1 MTDLSILEQ
10 CLLTCDAPETVWRPA
25 LDSLRDD
32 LEQARKD
39 NLSAFDLLSRVR
51 LALGDNGKRMQDELL
66 AYCRGLITALKKI
79 ESQPEDCLRNTC
91 QTIAREFLN
100 R

>member
-39 NLSAFDLLSRVR
+39 NISAFDLLSRVR
-51 LALGDNGKRMQDELL
+51 FALGDNGKRMQDELL
-66 AYCRGLITALKKI
+66 DYCRELA
-79 ESQPEDCLRNTC
+79 
-91 QTIAREFLN
+91 AREP
-100 R
+100 RA